1 MSFERRQTL
10 NTVKLIPSAKQVA
23 IRILQEVLVDGEVTQ
38 KYNID
43 RFYIK
48 GETYSD
54 RSMEDEDPL
63 VQSIANHFWSQF
75 DE

>member
-23 IRILQEVLVDGEVTQ
+23 VRILQEILVDGEVTQ
-38 KYNID
+38 TYSID
-43 RFYIK
+43 RFYVK
-48 GETYSD
+48 GETYDD

-63 VQSIANHFWSQF
+63 VQSIANYFWSQF